1 MATLVLPALRQTA
14 NEGTAERSV
23 FGDLVIVVFVT
34 AQILDGMFTYLGIKF
49 FGPTIEANPLLFWMI
64 HTVGEIPAL
73 AAAKGLALGLGAFLH
88 LASVHRVVAVLAGL
102 YIAAAVIPWTS
113 LLFF

>member
-1 MATLVLPALRQTA
+1 MADS
-14 NEGTAERSV
+14 GGIDRSA

-34 AQILDGMFTYLGIKF
+34 AQILDGAFTYLGIKV
-49 FGPTIEANPLLFWMI
+49 FGPTIEANPLLLWLI
-64 HTVGEIPAL
+64 HAVGELPAL

-88 LASVHRVVAVLAGL
+88 LASVHRVVALLAGL